1 MSQNKYIKQLTLL
14 LSLLLITTNTYAEKI
29 VVVHRIPGCSYY
41 IADGINGLYILEWF
55 GGYDPSK
62 GDILVGEFTGFGFRD
77 ISIKGRGS
85 GRVWVD
91 NYLLSKTSAEE
102 KIRDKCN

>member
-1 MSQNKYIKQLTLL
+1 MKKLFLFLVLTFT
-14 LSLLLITTNTYAEKI
+14 SFNTYAEKI
-29 VVVHRIPGCSYY
+29 VVVLRIPGCDYY
-41 IADGINGLYILEWF
+41 IADGKNGLYILEWF

-91 NYLLSKTSAEE
+91 DYLLSKTSAEE
-102 KIRDKCN
+102 KIREKCN